1 MGMLSMILAARPWFA
16 WIPFVLVAS
25 AVLGILSMLLGYYV
39 KVTSNK
45 HPRD

>member
-1 MGMLSMILAARPWFA
+1 MLSLIATARPWFA

-25 AVLGILSMLLGYYV
+25 AVLGVLSLLLGYYL

-45 HPRD
+45 NPRD